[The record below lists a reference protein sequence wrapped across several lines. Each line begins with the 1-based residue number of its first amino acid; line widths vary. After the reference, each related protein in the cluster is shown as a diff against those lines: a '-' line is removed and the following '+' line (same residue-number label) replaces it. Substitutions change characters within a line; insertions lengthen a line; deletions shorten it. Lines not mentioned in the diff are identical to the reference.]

1 MKDSEVTVVIE
12 IKNFVQK
19 EVSGNERIL
28 SLCVDFLQDVL
39 NAEAPKE
46 RTVGASKAQR
56 SLNPCT
62 FTKDMLKNIQ
72 VSMAEL
78 NLYNVFHDCLGMK
91 FFTSMVSSCL
101 VQHIVLQS
109 VLVKRL
115 LTLTY
120 CRFWDRWITSS

>member
-1 MKDSEVTVVIE
+1 MKLRTL
-12 IKNFVQK
+12 FVQK

-39 NAEAPKE
+39 NAEAAKE

-91 FFTSMVSSCL
+91 FVSSCL